1 MSNDPLLRTA
11 RQTLQLSIKAGQGL
25 ANAAVAGIEQ
35 AQERRG
41 ARAASRGLIGPDDPP
56 PPPEWSAAVLDYRG
70 LARPRELGSFPWK
83 YRLGRPRRTG
93 GDWGILPGE
102 VGLTDGGIARHAAV
116 IGPPGSGKTASIAVP
131 WIYAALNAGRS
142 VVAMDVRGDL
152 WPSLRRYGA
161 VHGKLGAKVFHW
173 DPGDPGSSS
182 SWRWLEEL
190 DSDEANEVAVGAIM
204 GRVPAN
210 QLASADRRHDA
221 QILSALFSLTRGA
234 ARTTARDLMETLADP
249 ARVRALLARSP
260 SSPAAESLRGLL
272 LGLSPGRYPG
282 AVSGALAAL
291 EPLATP
297 RVSGLTTVRGLSLD
311 ALTRGPAL
319 LIVGVPSSGARSE
332 RTVSGLMLALAAQR
346 WLRGFPGVPALL
358 VLDEAPLIQSHV
370 DLTSVLSLGA
380 RVGLAVLLCAQDVC
394 QFDEHERE
402 ELLANCG
409 TIVMLPGVTANS
421 TEYLARRLGMRQA
434 VELARSVQRT
444 SLWRAPRREL
454 STSSHMV
461 EMIGHRE
468 ISSPPFDRW
477 PAIAHAATLHPRPLL
492 LDLTRAD
499 L

>member
-1 MSNDPLLRTA
+1 MSEDPLIRTA
-11 RQTLQLSIKAGQGL
+11 RQTLRLSVKAGQGL

-56 PPPEWSAAVLDYRG
+56 PPPEWSGAVLDYRG
-70 LARPRELGSFPWK
+70 LARPRELGPYQWE
-83 YRLGRPRRTG
+83 YRLGRPRNAG
-93 GDWGILPGE
+93 GNWGILPE
-102 VGLTDGGIARHAAV
+102 EIGLSDGGVARHAVV

-131 WIYAALNAGRS
+131 WIYAALSAGRS

-152 WPSLRRYGA
+152 WPSLSRYA
-161 VHGKLGAKVFHW
+161 AIHGRLGAKVLHW
-173 DPGDPGSSS
+173 QPDDPSRSS
-182 SWRWLEEL
+182 SWRWIEEL
-190 DSDEANEVAVGAIM
+190 DSDEAIEVAVGAIL

-210 QLASADRRHDA
+210 RLASADRRHDE
-221 QILSALFSLTRGA
+221 QILGALLRLARGT
-234 ARTTARDLMETLADP
+234 ARITARDLIEILADP
-249 ARVRALLARSP
+249 ARMRMLLSRSP
-260 SSPAAESLRGLL
+260 TGPASESLRRQLL
-272 LGLSPGRYPG
+272 SLSPSRYPD

-297 RVSGLTTVRGLSLD
+297 RVSGLTTARGLSLD
-311 ALTRGPAL
+311 ELTHKPTL
-319 LIVGVPSSGARSE
+319 LIAGVPSSGARSE
-332 RTVSGLMLALAAQR
+332 RTISGLMLALAAQR

-370 DLTSVLSLGA
+370 DLTSALSLGA
-380 RVGLAVLLCAQDVC
+380 QVGLAALMCAQDVC

-409 TIVMLPGVTANS
+409 TVVMLPGVTANS

-434 VELARSVQRT
+434 VELTRSVQRT
-444 SLWRAPRREL
+444 TLWSAPRREL

>member
-1 MSNDPLLRTA
+1 MPEDPLLHLA
-11 RQTLQLSIKAGQGL
+11 RRSLRLSVQAGQGL

-56 PPPEWSAAVLDYRG
+56 PPPEWSGAVLDYRG
-70 LARPRELGSFPWK
+70 LARPRELGSSPWV
-83 YRLGRPRRTG
+83 YRLGRPRHTG

-131 WIYAALNAGRS
+131 WIYAALGAGRS

-152 WPSLRRYGA
+152 WPSLRRYAAIRGR
-161 VHGKLGAKVFHW
+161 LGAKVLHW
-173 DPGDPGSSS
+173 QPDDPSRSS

-190 DSDEANEVAVGAIM
+190 DSDEAIEVAVEAIL

-210 QLASADRRHDA
+210 RLASADRRHDA
-221 QILSALFSLTRGA
+221 QILGALLSLARGVPQ
-234 ARTTARDLMETLADP
+234 TTARDLIEILADP
-249 ARVRALLARSP
+249 ARMRALLSRFPTA
-260 SSPAAESLRGLL
+260 PASDSLRRLL
-272 LGLSPGRYPG
+272 LGLSPTRYPD
-282 AVSGALAAL
+282 AVSGAMAAL

-297 RVSGLTTVRGLSLD
+297 RVSRLTAARGLSLD
-311 ALTRGPAL
+311 ALTHEPTL

-332 RTVSGLMLALAAQR
+332 RTISGLMLALAARR
-346 WLRGFPGVPALL
+346 WLRGFPGLPALL

-370 DLTSVLSLGA
+370 GLTNLLSVGA
-380 RVGLAVLLCAQDVC
+380 RVGLAVLMCAQDVC
-394 QFDEHERE
+394 QFDRQERE

-409 TIVMLPGVTANS
+409 TVVMLPGVTAGS
-421 TEYLARRLGMRQA
+421 TEYLSRRLGTRQA

-444 SLWRAPRREL
+444 TLWSAPRREL

-461 EMIGHRE
+461 QMIGHRE